1 MSGNEIDPTIVTPV
15 KGPGFFGGLLSGP
28 ALPGFA
34 ARVGARMARRSG
46 KPFRLGSKVIV
57 ARHADVCDLLDR
69 DLEFG
74 IAAVNAVKIGEV
86 NDGPFVLGMDR
97 SAVLETERR
106 ALYSALHA
114 VDMAALRQRAEAE
127 IAQILDGVPRG
138 GKLDAVGGY
147 ARPVAAHTA
156 QRLFGITGPNDGMFM
171 EVVRSVFAHTF
182 LNIGNDETIR
192 QRAIRAGKYMGGWL
206 ADEIARRR
214 AAGETGDDM
223 MGHLLSQGIVDDDGA
238 RRTLGGMLVGSIDTT
253 ATCVAK
259 ILFLAGR
266 DRELRAGIEADL
278 DDIDRLYGWCN
289 EALRRWP
296 HNPIVIRKAS
306 VDCSLAGFPIKA
318 GEDIFAW
325 TQAAMQD
332 ESVFPEPDR
341 LRPDRDPA
349 AYLHM
354 GAGVHPCS
362 GRPVN
367 WFQIPLLVAGLVR
380 RDLVRVGRIGWA
392 GSFPNRL
399 PVTLGEARS

>member
-28 ALPGFA
+28 ALPAFA
-34 ARVGARMARRSG
+34 ARLGARLARRSG
-46 KPFRLGSKVIV
+46 KPFRLGKRVIA
-57 ARHADVCDLLDR
+57 ARHADVRDLLDR
-69 DLEFG
+69 DLDFG

-86 NDGPFVLGMDR
+86 NEGPFVLGMDR
-97 SAVLETERR
+97 SGVLETERR
-106 ALYSALHA
+106 ALYTSLAA
-114 VDMAALRQRAEAE
+114 VDMAALRQAVEAE
-127 IAQILDGVPRG
+127 IDQRLGAVPAGGVI
-138 GKLDAVGGY
+138 DAVGGY
-147 ARPVAAHTA
+147 ARPIAAHTA

-182 LNIGNDETIR
+182 LNIGNDKKIR
-192 QRAIRAGKYMGGWL
+192 ERAIRAGKYMGGWL

-214 AAGETGDDM
+214 GAAEFGDDM
-223 MGHLLSQGIVDDDGA
+223 MGQLLSQGIVDDDGV

-259 ILFLAGR
+259 IVTLAGR

-278 DDIDRLYGWCN
+278 DDIDRLYAWCN

-318 GEDIFAW
+318 GEEIYAW

-332 ESVFPEPDR
+332 ESVFPEPGR
-341 LRPDRDPA
+341 LSPDRDRA

-367 WFQIPLLVAGLVR
+367 SFQIPLLVAGLVR

-392 GSFPNRL
+392 GPFPNRL